1 MTVNF
6 SPNFIN
12 NIENIQGPISS
23 QKQQKEQQHKLKY
36 KNIPMPAR

>member
-1 MTVNF
+1 MTVYF

-23 QKQQKEQQHKLKY
+23 QKQQKEQQYKLKY